1 MVELRVESEDCNAG
15 AIFDSLSSE
24 HWPDEK
30 FAVRCIS
37 EALPSQNMQVLLFT
51 FNKEVQ
57 QGKDNQPVELDVCTN
72 YRYSRRHDS
81 KLSNKKEEE
90 KVVEIKEA
98 TTPKAGKGKSAKF

>member
-37 EALPSQNMQVLLFT
+37 EALPSQNM
-51 FNKEVQ
+51 
-57 QGKDNQPVELDVCTN
+57 
-72 YRYSRRHDS
+72 
-81 KLSNKKEEE
+81 
-90 KVVEIKEA
+90 
-98 TTPKAGKGKSAKF
+98 